1 MVARRR
7 GRSATASCARC
18 GKTGTPGRAPS
29 SRAASSSYTT
39 REEEGGASGCTTRR
53 PGAKSRSSSAAMGG
67 ATGTAPSW
75 WTAGS
80 RFRRATRTIT
90 PRAAS
95 WTSGGCGERL
105 PIDPIR
111 QLHQEAVVGPQ
122 AEQIAQV
129 AAEGTRPLDAG
140 GSLAPLT
147 PDYEQRRAGAVLPTE
162 HDVGAEL
169 LVVEAAGVVGD
180 GGVAV
185 HLVAAREIRR
195 PRACR
200 QLPHVAV
207 GPLRDE
213 RLRVHLE
220 RHARIEGVGDAYG
233 HAELLLLQVG
243 EQVVRH
249 LARIRDGI
257 PRLHFVR
264 GARVA
269 GDERRRDARRQLE
282 VDLRA
287 HVDAAGP
294 PAVAPPIVDPEV
306 RHDRSAV
313 VAVQA
318 GPGREV

>member
-7 GRSATASCARC
+7 GRCATATCARC
-18 GKTGTPGRAPS
+18 GKRERPGRAPS

-39 REEEGGASGCTTRR
+39 RKDERGASGCTTRR

-95 WTSGGCGERL
+95 STSGGCGERL

-129 AAEGTRPLDAG
+129 TAEATRPLDARG
-140 GSLAPLT
+140 PLAPLT

-162 HDVGAEL
+162 HHVGAEL
-169 LVVEAAGVVGD
+169 FVVEAAGVVGD

-185 HLVAAREIRR
+185 HLVAARENC
-195 PRACR
+195 P
-200 QLPHVAV
+200 P
-207 GPLRDE
+207 G
-213 RLRVHLE
+213 
-220 RHARIEGVGDAYG
+220 GV
-233 HAELLLLQVG
+233 
-243 EQVVRH
+243 
-249 LARIRDGI
+249 
-257 PRLHFVR
+257 
-264 GARVA
+264 
-269 GDERRRDARRQLE
+269 
-282 VDLRA
+282 
-287 HVDAAGP
+287 P
-294 PAVAPPIVDPEV
+294 PAPHLFV
-306 RHDRSAV
+306 
-313 VAVQA
+313 
-318 GPGREV
+318 

>member
-1 MVARRR
+1 MGAASVRSSRPGRHASPHPRCCALGRRPGCSPPTMVARRR
-7 GRSATASCARC
+7 GRCATASCARC

-39 REEEGGASGCTTRR
+39 RKDERGASGCTTRR

-80 RFRRATRTIT
+80 RSRRGTRTIT

-95 WTSGGCGERL
+95 SISGGCGERL

-129 AAEGTRPLDAG
+129 AAEAARPLDAR

-147 PDYEQRRAGAVLPTE
+147 PDHEQRRAGAVLPSE

-185 HLVAAREIRR
+185 DLVAAREIRR
-195 PRACR
+195 ARACR

-207 GPLRDE
+207 GDRKST
-213 RLRVHLE
+213 RLNSSHTV
-220 RHARIEGVGDAYG
+220 ISY
-233 HAELLLLQVG
+233 
-243 EQVVRH
+243 
-249 LARIRDGI
+249 
-257 PRLHFVR
+257 
-264 GARVA
+264 
-269 GDERRRDARRQLE
+269 
-282 VDLRA
+282 
-287 HVDAAGP
+287 
-294 PAVAPPIVDPEV
+294 AVFCLKKKKKK
-306 RHDRSAV
+306 
-313 VAVQA
+313 
-318 GPGREV
+318 